1 MLTPSRFNPQLL
13 RYFSAVVTHGSL
25 SAAARHLHCVP
36 SNVSARLRQLEE
48 QLGSVLLER
57 NGPQFTL
64 TAAGE
69 RLLPHARQLD
79 VLCSAAWQSVH
90 LDTLQGRLRLG
101 SMETTAAM
109 RLPVVLARF
118 HRHAPR
124 VAMELE
130 TGSSAVL
137 IERVLGHDLD
147 AALVAGP
154 LEHPRLIADEVWR
167 EELRL
172 VLPADMRLPRRGDE
186 VGLIVFP
193 EGCHYRARLL
203 NWAQES
209 GLTVTGLQSYASVEA
224 IIGCVAAGLGAGVLP
239 ASLLAA
245 HPRGDQVLSHPL
257 PVHLASS
264 PTMLIRRRQAE
275 AHPAL
280 DAWVEVLLGEHGV
293 VEDPGSH
300 KHAA

>member
-1 MLTPSRFNPQLL
+1 MLAAKRFNPQLL
-13 RYFSAVVTHGSL
+13 RYFHAVVEHGSL
-25 SAAARHLHCVP
+25 SSAARQLNCVP

-57 NGPQFTL
+57 KGPQFTL

-79 VLCSAAWQSVH
+79 NLCAAAWQSVH

-109 RLPVVLARF
+109 RLPEVLATF

-124 VAMELE
+124 VSVELV
-130 TGSSAVL
+130 TGTSAAL
-137 IERVLGHDLD
+137 IDRVLNLELD

-154 LEHPRLIADEVWR
+154 LAHPRLLATEVWR

-172 VLPADMRLPRRGDE
+172 VLPPGAAVPGTGEE
-186 VGLIVFP
+186 VSLIVFP

-203 NWAQES
+203 HWVQAA
-209 GLTVTGLQSYASVEA
+209 GLVVRGQQSYASVEA
-224 IIGCVAAGLGAGVLP
+224 ILGCVAAGLGMGVLP
-239 ASLLAA
+239 ASLLEG
-245 HPRGDQVLSHPL
+245 HPRGRQVASHPL
-257 PVHLASS
+257 PPELAVS
-264 PTMLIRRRQAE
+264 PTVLIRRRAAE
-275 AHPAL
+275 PHPAL
-280 DAWVEVLLGEHGV
+280 DAWVEVLRNVAE
-293 VEDPGSH
+293 
-300 KHAA
+300 AAAPATEAAAR

>member
-1 MLTPSRFNPQLL
+1 MLSANRFNPQLL
-13 RYFSAVVTHGSL
+13 RYFHAVVQHGSL
-25 SAAARHLHCVP
+25 SAASRQLNCVP

-79 VLCSAAWQSVH
+79 SLCAAAWHSVH

-109 RLPVVLARF
+109 RLPDVLARF

-124 VAMELE
+124 VGVELQ
-130 TGSSAVL
+130 TGTSGAL
-137 IERVLGHDLD
+137 IDRMLNHELD

-154 LEHPRLIADEVWR
+154 VEHPRLQASEVWR

-172 VLPADMRLPRRGDE
+172 VLPPGAAAPVAGEELS
-186 VGLIVFP
+186 LIVFP
-193 EGCHYRARLL
+193 EGCHYRARLF
-203 NWAQES
+203 NWVQE
-209 GLTVTGLQSYASVEA
+209 GGMTVRGLQSYASVEA
-224 IIGCVAAGLGAGVLP
+224 ILGCVAAGLGIGVLP
-239 ASLLAA
+239 ASLLDA
-245 HPRGDQVLSHPL
+245 HPRGRQVTSLPL
-257 PVHLASS
+257 PVHLAVA
-264 PTMLIRRRQAE
+264 PTVLIRRRGAE
-275 AHPAL
+275 PHPAL
-280 DAWVEVLLGEHGV
+280 DAWVEVLLG
-293 VEDPGSH
+293 
-300 KHAA
+300 AAAGAQKQ

>member
-1 MLTPSRFNPQLL
+1 MLSPTRFNPQLL
-13 RYFSAVVTHGSL
+13 RYFRAVVEQGSL
-25 SAAARHLHCVP
+25 SAASRQLNCVP

-79 VLCSAAWQSVH
+79 ALCSAAWNSVH

-109 RLPVVLARF
+109 RLPDVLARF

-124 VAMELE
+124 VEVELE
-130 TGSSAVL
+130 TGTSATL
-137 IERVLGHDLD
+137 IERVLGHELD

-154 LEHPRLIADEVWR
+154 LEHPRLLANEVWR

-172 VLPADMRLPRRGDE
+172 VVPPGEPAPAPGTE
-186 VGLIVFP
+186 VSLIAFP
-193 EGCHYRARLL
+193 EGCHYRARLFAHARDCG
-203 NWAQES
+203 WRVRGQ
-209 GLTVTGLQSYASVEA
+209 QSYASVEA
-224 IIGCVAAGLGAGVLP
+224 IIGCVGAGLGLGVLP

-245 HPRGDQVLSHPL
+245 HPRGRQVASHPL
-257 PVHLASS
+257 PPSLAVS
-264 PTMLIRRRQAE
+264 PTVLVRRRVAE
-275 AHPAL
+275 PHPAL
-280 DAWVEVLLGEHGV
+280 DAWVEVLLGGAS
-293 VEDPGSH
+293 GTQTQ
-300 KHAA
+300 